1 MTNSTYIFYGPQLPI
16 SLSVEPLTEQTM
28 TPYQYTY
35 QNPIKYVDPD
45 GKAPQDI
52 IVLNV
57 DGSIRKVYND
67 GSPHITI
74 IDPNYK
80 GRFTLS
86 SYSTNR
92 GLIYW
97 NNRNRQIVANIA
109 AYYGQLIGVSG
120 VGATSKGKGMAH
132 FDPSDNGIWI
142 LPQSNGSPSSQLNN
156 KYNMQNVLIHE
167 NFHKKNEKDGINETF
182 LTHAQVV
189 LKASEHSTFKNT
201 TTDYKEGQI
210 GYISQLLMNAYYQNK
225 EKEDVQSVIDHFNNL
240 NTGYKLKFYRN
251 DQTIYIT
258 TPQGDYKHIKYKRS
272 NSSPN
277 LD

>member
-1 MTNSTYIFYGPQLPI
+1 MVRIL
-16 SLSVEPLTEQTM
+16 
-28 TPYQYTY
+28 
-35 QNPIKYVDPD
+35 
-45 GKAPQDI
+45 
-52 IVLNV
+52 
-57 DGSIRKVYND
+57 GSI
-67 GSPHITI
+67 I
-74 IDPNYK
+74 
-80 GRFTLS
+80 
-86 SYSTNR
+86 
-92 GLIYW
+92 
-97 NNRNRQIVANIA
+97 
-109 AYYGQLIGVSG
+109 
-120 VGATSKGKGMAH
+120 
-132 FDPSDNGIWI
+132 
-142 LPQSNGSPSSQLNN
+142 
-156 KYNMQNVLIHE
+156 
-167 NFHKKNEKDGINETF
+167 
-182 LTHAQVV
+182 QVV